1 MIRILSLFS
10 ILLLFG
16 CKKQTTY
23 TETSNVQ
30 LATPLINGS
39 SLFATKNNKIEAPY
53 LDAGLGLEVHSIEG
67 KKRTVFN
74 SKENIALDEIGTY
87 RLRTVNPP
95 FLPSEWVELKVLPE
109 GKAIESI
116 DWITDPKPNYFKGGS
131 AVLIDGKSADFSFHS
146 KGWTG
151 ANNPFGLKVQFDTT
165 TRVDS
170 LTLGVLFN
178 PSAWIYPISEL
189 QIKIQ
194 KDRSEV
200 ILKDFDF
207 KVEGNL
213 NEQKH
218 AFVSFAIGEEAN
230 EIQMD
235 FIPKNLPEEHP
246 GAGTPTW
253 LFLDELIIY

>member
-1 MIRILSLFS
+1 MIRILGLFS
-10 ILLLFG
+10 MLLLFG
-16 CKKQTTY
+16 CKKQKTY
-23 TETSNVQ
+23 TEASSVQ
-30 LATPLINGS
+30 LATPLINS
-39 SLFATKNNKIEAPY
+39 TSLFATKNNQIEAPY
-53 LDAGLGLEVHSIEG
+53 LDVELGLEVNYVEG

-74 SKENIALDEIGTY
+74 SKENIVLDQIGNY
-87 RLRTVNPP
+87 RIRTVNPP

-109 GKAIESI
+109 GKTIESI
-116 DWITDPKPNYFKGGS
+116 DWMTDPKPNYFKGGS

-151 ANNPFGLKVQFDTT
+151 ANSPFRLKVQFDNT

-178 PSAWIYPISEL
+178 PSAWIYPISEF

-194 KDRSEV
+194 KERSEV
-200 ILKDFDF
+200 ILKNFDI

-218 AFVSFAIGEEAN
+218 VFLSFALGEEAN
-230 EIQMD
+230 EMQLD

-246 GAGTPTW
+246 GAGTPAW